1 MGENTRGGI
10 VSQMIKGLVLT
21 DVVSSEKV
29 FLLTRLEV
37 FMLELL
43 LMVYTTL
50 LGTLL
55 NGYMIGMIKIIIKT
69 ANMLILEA
77 QKTALIIQ
85 YEEGPGIVYQVT

>member
-10 VSQMIKGLVLT
+10 VFQMIKGLVLT
-21 DVVSSEKV
+21 GVVSLEKV

-55 NGYMIGMIKIIIKT
+55 NGYMIGMMQIIIK
-69 ANMLILEA
+69 MS
-77 QKTALIIQ
+77 
-85 YEEGPGIVYQVT
+85 GIKDI